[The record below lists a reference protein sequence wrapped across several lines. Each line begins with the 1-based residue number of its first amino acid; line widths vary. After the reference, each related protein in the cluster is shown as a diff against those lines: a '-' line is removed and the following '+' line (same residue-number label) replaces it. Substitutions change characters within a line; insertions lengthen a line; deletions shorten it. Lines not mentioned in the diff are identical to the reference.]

1 MSEWIQ
7 TFTGKKFHILDP
19 QPEEVDIVDI
29 AHALSNLCR
38 FGGHCQK
45 FYSVAQHCAVGAEA
59 FDNPK
64 VALHFL
70 LHDSQEAYLCDLPR
84 PIKRLL
90 PRYKDI
96 EKVVQEVIFLSLNI
110 REKFDHH
117 IEPMDMRML
126 ATERRD
132 LMKDSQIWTTLD
144 GIESLPG
151 LIEPWTQSVAK
162 EKFLTLY
169 YDLIVAF

>member
-19 QPEEVDIVDI
+19 EPCEVDIKDV

-38 FGGHCQK
+38 FGGHCRK
-45 FYSVAQHCAVGAEA
+45 FYSVAQHCVIGAEA
-59 FDNPK
+59 FENNK

-70 LHDSQEAYLCDLPR
+70 LHDAQEAYLCDLPR

-90 PRYKDI
+90 PRYKGI
-96 EKVVQEVIFLSLNI
+96 EAIVQAVIFLTLGNI
-110 REKFDHH
+110 ERFDRRV
-117 IEPMDMRML
+117 EEMDLRML

-132 LMKDSQIWTTLD
+132 LMGDSQTWDCLE
-144 GIESLPG
+144 GVQPLEG
-151 LIEPWTQSVAK
+151 LIEPWTPEESK
-162 EKFLTLY
+162 ERFLKLY
-169 YDLIVAF
+169 HELTCPF